1 MGPVDISLAAPIFL
15 VDDSER
21 NASCVVQVNCGKI
34 QSKNILGAPAES
46 KVAIMGRVKGT
57 AAMFTDT
64 INI

>member
-1 MGPVDISLAAPIFL
+1 MDISSAVPIFL

-34 QSKNILGAPAES
+34 QSKNTLRTSAEA
-46 KVAIMGRVKGT
+46 KVAILGPVKGT
-57 AAMFTDT
+57 AAMFIDT